1 MAHGVVFRCC
11 VCCLLMVSLP
21 LNAACF
27 AELFLWRLEQEPA
40 IQCVKQRGGHL
51 MCVCVQAF
59 KLNLIVKLS
68 NIIGFIDSFLPSI
81 VTY

>member
-51 MCVCVQAF
+51 MCVWLF
-59 KLNLIVKLS
+59 LIQLMGGGGGRVVRVRPREAEQS
-68 NIIGFIDSFLPSI
+68 
-81 VTY
+81 